1 MHASSSLTG
10 EKSLDK
16 RIIVGLV
23 IVVVVIAAVFTY
35 IVVTKPSEEPPPLNG
50 EEPLDVENVGG
61 KYNTN
66 ITRYEGYAQIEYKDE
81 EGIHSDMH
89 FMVELK
95 DVFEWIKIDTPEA
108 SMFLCWWDYGH
119 MIKGYAERN
128 VVIRNPSEEILDTV
142 ADPSGLKEFDS
153 HEQILDVAIA
163 LTTNNFSE
171 MTQIIEKYGVTHIF
185 TPSRDIIIAPTF
197 YDVAELDW
205 TDYLE
210 PQDSGFEFTEAGM
223 QTMISKL
230 LENRELPF
238 GLIYEDS
245 EIKVYEVE

>member
-1 MHASSSLTG
+1 M
-10 EKSLDK
+10 DK
-16 RIIVGLV
+16 RIIFGLL
-23 IVVVVIAAVFTY
+23 IVVVVIAAVSIY
-35 IVVTKPSEEPPPLNG
+35 IVVTKPSEGPPLNG

-61 KYNTN
+61 KYSTN
-66 ITRYEGYAQIEYKDE
+66 ITYYEGYAQIEYKDE
-81 EGIHSDMH
+81 EGIHSDMY

-95 DVFEWIKIDTPEA
+95 DALEWIRANTPEA

-119 MIKGYAERN
+119 MIKGYTERN

-142 ADPSGLKEFDS
+142 ADPSGVTEFES
-153 HEQILDVAIA
+153 HERILDVAIA

-171 MTQIIEKYGVTHIF
+171 TVQILEKYEVTHIF
-185 TPSRDIIIAPTF
+185 IPSRDVLIAHSF
-197 YDVAELDW
+197 YEIAGLDW

-210 PQDSGFEFTEAGM
+210 PQDSVFEFTEAGM

-238 GLIYEDS
+238 GLVYEDS